1 MTSPSPN
8 VSSADDIQHPAQVV
22 CEQCNNIRQTFC
34 QPLGAEQDPDFRRIV
49 KPYYDSVTDLEASA
63 GSGCPLCRLLWA
75 ALQIHYPYGIVEGD
89 DIAIHLCK
97 FQRGLATRLR
107 IVLDSIE
114 QIDDDTMGTLDI
126 CVGNDYCLTSGSE
139 QMRKSLKA
147 QEASGR
153 QILRLGS
160 SSANR
165 DLKDLVDNVI
175 LHWVENCEERKDG
188 KPHARCNEPKQSLKS
203 DGSWHPTRLL
213 YVGSQANPSLRL
225 VESQFDSIPNDEEYM
240 ILSYCWG
247 KGNGSARTTEL
258 NYASRRQSMDYEP
271 LPKTIQDAIAITRA
285 MSVQYLF
292 VDAICIIQGS
302 NGEGGLDWQREAP
315 RMSTY
320 YFNAFC
326 TISASASEDA
336 SDGILIERPSRVHP
350 VAPVC
355 LGYFTNQAYCWK
367 TMINNKPGQ
376 YSYLPASLRDGS
388 AQHENSPSSSPLDAR
403 FGAYLA
409 LPIPEFSHVRGCSL
423 YQRGWVLQE
432 RLFSRRILHWFQNG
446 LFWECC
452 CVAGPSEVDVQG
464 LFAYNP
470 RHVSDDLRQLLY
482 ADYDPQK
489 LAGTW
494 EVFIAMYSQLRFTY
508 EHDKVVAIKGLTD
521 RFLQLGLGR
530 CIAGTVERL
539 LPQQLVWAIIG
550 YWPNATKLEYFP
562 SWSWVSVSASDG
574 YYAAF
579 VQVTRWVASFIDVE
593 DFPVVPQ
600 DNASGAQ
607 GRLRLRGSLRVVN
620 SEFTNTTHD
629 VWCTSLGT
637 LPCSREPAI
646 VRLYFDARPV
656 APGPSWGPHI
666 LTLPL
671 GYLAGTQANEQVGLL
686 LAESKTKG
694 VYKRIGLFRTTG
706 LDAENDERVWTKG
719 AESVIEII

>member
-1 MTSPSPN
+1 MTNPGPN
-8 VSSADDIQHPAQVV
+8 VSSAGDIQPSAQTV
-22 CEQCNNIRQTFC
+22 CEQCNTIRRAFC
-34 QPLGAEQDPDFRRIV
+34 QPLVAEQDPDFERVV

-75 ALQIHYPYGIVEGD
+75 ALQIHYPYYIVDADGMT
-89 DIAIHLCK
+89 IHLCK
-97 FQRGLATRLR
+97 FQRGLATQLR
-107 IVLDSIE
+107 IVIDSFDQPPE
-114 QIDDDTMGTLDI
+114 ETLGILKI
-126 CVGNDYCLTSGSE
+126 CVGNEYCLTSGSE

-160 SSANR
+160 PSSADR

-213 YVGSQANPSLRL
+213 YVGSRANPSLRL
-225 VESQFDSIPNDEEYM
+225 VESQFDNIPNDEEYM

-258 NYASRRQSMDYEP
+258 NYASRRQSIDYEL
-271 LPKTIQDAIAITRA
+271 LPKTIQDSIAITRA
-285 MSVQYLF
+285 MSIQYLF

-302 NGEGGLDWQREAP
+302 NGEGGMDWQREAP
-315 RMSTY
+315 RMNTY

-336 SDGILIERPSRVHP
+336 SDGILLERPSRVHP

-355 LGYFTNQAYCWK
+355 LGYFTDQAYCWK
-367 TMINNKPGQ
+367 TMINAEPVQ
-376 YSYLPASLRDGS
+376 ALLPSM
-388 AQHENSPSSSPLDAR
+388 PR

-409 LPIPEFSHVRGCSL
+409 LPVPEFSHVIGCSL

-432 RLFSRRILHWFQNG
+432 RLFSRRILHWFQNS

-470 RHVSDDLRQLLY
+470 RDVPDDLRQLLY
-482 ADYDPQK
+482 ANYDPRK
-489 LAGTW
+489 LAQTW
-494 EVFIAMYSQLRFTY
+494 QTFIATYSQLLFKY
-508 EHDKVVAIKGLTD
+508 EHDRLIAIKGLTD
-521 RFLQLGLGR
+521 SS
-530 CIAGTVERL
+530 CN
-539 LPQQLVWAIIG
+539 LVWVDALPELSSGSSLSSSYGPSLVIG
-550 YWPNATKLEYFP
+550 PVLLNWNTSHHGP
-562 SWSWVSVSASDG
+562 G
-574 YYAAF
+574 
-579 VQVTRWVASFIDVE
+579 FIDVE

-600 DNASGAQ
+600 DKGSGAQ

-620 SEFTNTTHD
+620 SEFTNTTDD
-629 VWCTSLGT
+629 VWCTTIGV

-646 VRLYFDARPV
+646 VRLYFDAGPV
-656 APGPSWGPHI
+656 AQGPSWGPHI

-686 LAESKTKG
+686 LAESEATG

-719 AESVIEII
+719 TESVIEII